1 MKRSFWEQ
9 IKKRL
14 QLSDKAGNKQKY
26 LLVLLLLGISLMF
39 ISKMIDSPAQKS
51 SLNGLVPETKVKS
64 EAVFKQAKEVTD
76 KNIKTYED
84 RYSNELKDLL
94 EQMQGVGKVSVWV
107 ELSTTEKKEFV
118 TDDSTQSQ
126 TTSENDKNGG
136 KRTIE
141 DQKIDEK
148 VVIISN
154 DGREEP
160 IIVTTEKPK
169 IKGVAVLAQ
178 GAENIQTKSM
188 IIELVKK
195 VFDIGSD
202 QIFVGPKNPEGE

>member
-1 MKRSFWEQ
+1 MKHSFWEQ

-26 LLVLLLLGISLMF
+26 LLILLLLGISLMF
-39 ISKMIDSPAQKS
+39 ISKMIDSPAQNS
-51 SLNGLVPETKVKS
+51 SLEGLGTEKETKS
-64 EAVFKQAKEVTD
+64 QAVFKQAKEITD

-107 ELSTTEKKEFV
+107 ELSTTERKEFV

-141 DQKIDEK
+141 DQRIDEK
-148 VVIISN
+148 VVIVSN

-160 IIVTTEKPK
+160 ITVTTEKPK

-178 GAENIQTKSM
+178 GAESIQTKAM

-195 VFDIGSD
+195 IFDIGSD

>member
-51 SLNGLVPETKVKS
+51 SLNGLVPESKVKS

-94 EQMQGVGKVSVWV
+94 EQMQGVGKVSVMV
-107 ELSTTEKKEFV
+107 ELSTTEKREFV

-160 IIVTTEKPK
+160 ITVTTEKPK
-169 IKGVAVLAQ
+169 IKGVAILAQ